1 MVIASPSLFVIL
13 GEALPVG
20 SGSDRACLPVG
31 RGGTDR
37 EEFLMPSLG
46 VKSVR

>member
-1 MVIASPSLFVIL
+1 MVIASHSLFVIL

-20 SGSDRACLPVG
+20 SGSDRG
-31 RGGTDR
+31 REGGA